1 MNQTYVARNL
11 STATAISSYRC
22 HMTSSDK
29 RLVIEDISFGGR
41 TAEEESDHLA
51 RYFVETEQWRKVWQ
65 DEVDIVF
72 APKGGG
78 KSAIYSML
86 VSREGELFDRDVVLV
101 PGENPTGAT
110 AFEPIQDDPPTSE
123 TEFIRIWRLYFLVL
137 LVEELERYDVASETL
152 RQVRESLA
160 SVGLTKGVQQKR
172 TIIVRVREALDKVF
186 SPKSVEAGM
195 NVDGATG
202 LVTGFTA
209 KLSFDEPSA
218 EQEQAGIASVDRLYE
233 DLNDVLVEEDLR
245 VWLIIDRLDV
255 AFTSSPDL
263 EANAL
268 RALFRVYRLVEPLS
282 RLRLKIFLRTDI
294 WSEITAGGFRETSH
308 ITRDLTLQW
317 GRANLLKLIV
327 QRLLQSDRLLDA
339 VGVSNRDRVI
349 ASSTAQEEF
358 FDQVFPKQVD
368 AGEKKPKTFDWALSR
383 TEDGKK
389 VAAPREL
396 IHLFTVVRNRQLDRV
411 DTGQASIPEGLF
423 FEAQSF
429 REAQPEVSE
438 TRLQKTI
445 YAEYP
450 WSKAWLEALR
460 GQRTL
465 QNVLSLEAI
474 WATGRA
480 ETEERI
486 RRLVDTGFFEQRGS
500 VTQRAYWVPFL
511 YRPALELV
519 QGTADGGQGPAGESD
534 GDEPEDQEE

>member
-1 MNQTYVARNL
+1 MASL
-11 STATAISSYRC
+11 
-22 HMTSSDK
+22 DK
-29 RLVIEDISFGGR
+29 RLVIEDVSFGGR

-86 VSREGELFDRDVVLV
+86 VSREGELFDRGVVLV

-110 AFEPIQDDPPTSE
+110 AFEPIEDDPPTSE

-152 RQVRESLA
+152 RSVRESLA
-160 SVGLTKGVQQKR
+160 SVGLTEGVKPKR
-172 TIIVRVREALDKVF
+172 TIIVRVREALGKMF
-186 SPKSVEAGM
+186 NPKSVEAGM
-195 NVDGATG
+195 TIDGATG
-202 LVTGFTA
+202 LITGFTG
-209 KLSFDEPSA
+209 KLTFDEPSA

-233 DLNDVLVEEDLR
+233 DLNDVLVGEDLH

-255 AFTSSPDL
+255 AFTSSPEL

-268 RALFRVYRLVEPLS
+268 RALFRVYRLIEPLS

-294 WSEITAGGFRETSH
+294 WSEITEGGFRETSH

-317 GRANLLKLIV
+317 GRANLMKLIV
-327 QRLLQSDRLLDA
+327 QRLLQSDRLRDA
-339 VGVSNRDRVI
+339 VAVGSQEEII
-349 ASSTAQEEF
+349 ASSSAQEKF

-383 TEDGKK
+383 TQDGRT
-389 VAAPREL
+389 VSAPREL
-396 IHLFTVVRNRQLDRV
+396 IHLFTVVRNRQLDRLE
-411 DTGQASIPEGLF
+411 TGEASIPEDVY

-429 REAQPEVSE
+429 REAHPEVSE

-450 WSKAWLEALR
+450 WSKDWLEALR

-465 QNVLSLEAI
+465 QNVHSLESI
-474 WATGRA
+474 WEVDRA

-500 VTQRAYWVPFL
+500 VTQRTYWVPFL

-519 QGTADGGQGPAGESD
+519 QGTADGVRGPAGESD
-534 GDEPEDQEE
+534 GDDEQED

>member
-1 MNQTYVARNL
+1 MAL
-11 STATAISSYRC
+11 
-22 HMTSSDK
+22 DK
-29 RLVIEDISFGGR
+29 RSVVEDISFGGR
-41 TAEEESDHLA
+41 TAEEESGHLA

-86 VSREGELFDRDVVLV
+86 VSRDGDLFDRGVVLV

-137 LVEELERYDVASETL
+137 LVEELERYDVKSETL
-152 RQVRESLA
+152 RHVRETLA
-160 SVGLTKGVQQKR
+160 SVGLTRGVQPKR
-172 TIIVRVREALDKVF
+172 TIIVRVREALGKVF

-195 NVDGATG
+195 TVDSATG
-202 LVTGFTA
+202 QITGFTG
-209 KLSFDEPSA
+209 KLTFEEPTA

-233 DLNDVLVEEDLR
+233 DLNDVLEDEDLH

-268 RALFRVYRLVEPLS
+268 RALFRVYRLIEPLS
-282 RLRLKIFLRTDI
+282 QLRLKIFLRTDI
-294 WSEITAGGFRETSH
+294 WSEITEGGFRETSH

-317 GRANLLKLIV
+317 GRANLMKLIV
-327 QRLLQSDRLLDA
+327 QRLIQSDRLRDA
-339 VGVSNRDRVI
+339 IGVASPEEVI
-349 ASSTAQEEF
+349 ASSSAQEDF
-358 FDQVFPKQVD
+358 FDKTFPKQVD

-383 TEDGKK
+383 TQDGKA
-389 VAAPREL
+389 VSAPREL
-396 IHLFTVVRNRQLDRV
+396 IHLFTVVRNQQLDRLE
-411 DTGQASIPEGLF
+411 TGVASIPEDVY

-438 TRLQKTI
+438 TRLHKTI

-450 WSKAWLEALR
+450 WSKPWLEALR

-465 QNVLSLEAI
+465 QNIHSLESI
-474 WATGRA
+474 WRTDTA
-480 ETEERI
+480 ETRERI
-486 RRLVDTGFFEQRGS
+486 RRLVDAGFFEQRGS
-500 VTQRAYWVPFL
+500 IAQRTYWVPFL

-519 QGTADGGQGPAGESD
+519 QGTADGVRGPTGESEED
-534 GDEPEDQEE
+534 DEKGD